1 MLLNKLCDLSVKS
14 LGNRSWE
21 LLREELQT
29 SIILNS
35 EKAVHLSIAVNELI
49 QNAIRH
55 GVSNQ
60 VSGIL
65 VVKDWMDTDGLHIV
79 IKNNG
84 KQLPDN
90 FNSHSYGLGLQIVK
104 TLVELELRGEFL
116 FRNEEEMVVAEIICP
131 IGEMG

>member
-1 MLLNKLCDLSVKS
+1 
-14 LGNRSWE
+14 
-21 LLREELQT
+21 
-29 SIILNS
+29 
-35 EKAVHLSIAVNELI
+35 
-49 QNAIRH
+49 
-55 GVSNQ
+55 
-60 VSGIL
+60 
-65 VVKDWMDTDGLHIV
+65 MDTDGLHIV

-131 IGEMG
+131 IGDVG